1 MKPYYCDRY
10 DAYYNVETG
19 EILEDISKYVDCPDT
34 DFKDNWIADGRP
46 THVPT
51 EYQDHLIDQEMERQD
66 KIWEKIETYD
76 SIEYNLNTTK

>member
-34 DFKDNWIADGRP
+34 DFKDNWIADGQ
-46 THVPT
+46 TNSCT
-51 EYQDHLIDQEMERQD
+51 D
-66 KIWEKIETYD
+66 
-76 SIEYNLNTTK
+76 